1 MATETKDQMEI
12 DFGSDIN
19 GVGGEEPKT
28 EEVKDEPKTDAA
40 PATKEEPKAESK
52 SAFDEE
58 KFAASLAKHLGKG
71 KEEAKEPVKNDEPEI
86 DLIDEME
93 KADGLDFAK
102 HGKPLI
108 AAMNERHKQTMG
120 AMEVIAKR
128 LVESEKMVQRLMER
142 DGAARLKEEAGD
154 AGVVEE
160 LKSASAKAASE
171 ILGLPET
178 YAPKNDEE
186 GRTWVAVANKQYAKM
201 LAAKKADK
209 TTAAPE
215 KKASSAP
222 VSKTAAPAKAGS
234 TKLEQAIANIGEIDF
249 G

>member
-86 DLIDEME
+86 DLIDE
-93 KADGLDFAK
+93 
-102 HGKPLI
+102 
-108 AAMNERHKQTMG
+108 
-120 AMEVIAKR
+120 MEVIAKR